1 MNWMGGARNRV
12 KAMSEKKKQKEFFQA
27 KRRSAVQKSI
37 TKDTST
43 IPALS
48 HDLISFH
55 LVGRNLKRK
64 IPVSKPTQ
72 VIKEDLEKRSSLF
85 DIDYSE
91 TPLERNPA
99 FKSKSLPGGW
109 KIKKPKYKSNPEE
122 NGSDT
127 SKDFQETAV
136 QNDIYTTEN
145 EFQKFLQENGYD
157 NRNFNIYKPQ
167 ELNLETN
174 YPVDSPTYSKS
185 KAAYFYPNES
195 PEKNFS
201 LPQDLM
207 RTPDIHESFK
217 KYIHLDKM
225 RHLKNGRRDHYNS
238 DFEYSEAFVNNALQE
253 AFGKKI
259 LHRGT
264 NSDNSTMNR
273 KSSKKFKMFKN
284 MNEVLSRHER
294 NKEINLAAKSSQP
307 TLSELS
313 KCTFSSI
320 PTKVSRDCGQILRN
334 NDSSDRHS
342 PFQFD
347 SKSYRHRLNEL
358 EKMIR
363 KTNIQRQKIQEN
375 SADFGYSPQSDRS
388 GEEYNFSSEFFQSPP
403 DSTPS
408 SSSSGTSIPAFF
420 QKKKT
425 HRDHH
430 SMNNCDITSY
440 KKVRSVIDSNCFDIE
455 VNRKKKIKISNT
467 TVLTP
472 KYSERVNERH
482 SIKYLYDAKSHPT
495 KKIDSIK
502 GDFSK
507 PLFPSSFLN
516 FFPTPT
522 VMRSRKESNVPQDSS
537 CTKIIPEPPVQ
548 ISNDRKKDYDV
559 KSSDEVI
566 SLNHNYPKNYKI
578 SEKPSPYNNT
588 LNCSI
593 NHQPDNIRKD
603 ESPHSIKTTVYTT
616 DTATSPF
623 PFVEYFKTE
632 PHLKGPKN
640 TENFENES
648 VFPEEDIPGTPQV
661 TSYSEH
667 IPDNNVPQQLHTI
680 NTIETNNLAMLHNS
694 TEVNI
699 CPVPESEGNVIE
711 NQLNKIQLQ
720 QDNFIGNRNNLP
732 PTIPNT
738 PDKYSKY
745 LSKGKM
751 LEDTIIKMQ
760 DERNVGN
767 LIKVPL
773 SLGETAPNTPVQI
786 FNRNIVRK
794 NLIQEC
800 ISRLAAHDTS
810 QQRVYQAK
818 ETLFPDDG
826 EMLKTPSS
834 SQLLNDINEKAVQSP
849 NTSSRIA
856 STIEKLNTSKN
867 ISTFQDNL
875 EANPFIVNIST
886 YMTMAKTKP
895 SPSHSPVKKDTVDS
909 PSTQTDNSSE
919 DVENITINN
928 LKSEDIPKK
937 DMEISV
943 NIPLAP
949 YTTIN
954 EVNAEDEEKDNEVP
968 EDNSEDNN
976 DCNTSESKNIKVETD
991 TAMNCTEV
999 ASKWEAADA
1008 VRILASSDEVSSSS
1022 SDREKDLNKQHVK
1035 SPTFDEAVQATV
1047 DMIDA
1052 WCQVDSVKC
1061 FS

>member
-12 KAMSEKKKQKEFFQA
+12 KAKSEKKKQKEFFQA
-27 KRRSAVQKSI
+27 KRQSAVQKAI
-37 TKDTST
+37 NKETST

-55 LVGRNLKRK
+55 LVERNLKRK

-85 DIDYSE
+85 DVDYSE
-91 TPLERNPA
+91 TPLERNPS
-99 FKSKSLPGGW
+99 FKSKTLPGGW
-109 KIKKPKYKSNPEE
+109 KIKKPTYKSNPIE
-122 NGSDT
+122 NESGT
-127 SKDFQETAV
+127 SKDFQETV
-136 QNDIYTTEN
+136 LQNDIYTTEK
-145 EFQKFLQENGYD
+145 EFQKFLQEKGDD
-157 NRNFNIYKPQ
+157 NRNFNLCKPQ

-174 YPVDSPTYSKS
+174 YLVDSPTYSKS
-185 KAAYFYPNES
+185 QTDYFYPNES
-195 PEKNFS
+195 PRKNCS

-225 RHLKNGRRDHYNS
+225 RQLKNGHRDHYNS

-253 AFGKKI
+253 AFEKKI

-264 NSDNSTMNR
+264 TDMDNSTMNR
-273 KSSKKFKMFKN
+273 ISSKKFKMFKN

-294 NKEINLAAKSSQP
+294 DKEINLAAKSSQP

-334 NDSSDRHS
+334 NDSEDRHS

-375 SADFGYSPQSDRS
+375 SVDFGYSPQSDRS
-388 GEEYNFSSEFFQSPP
+388 REEYNFSSEFFQSPP

-408 SSSSGTSIPAFF
+408 SSSSGASIPAFF

-430 SMNNCDITSY
+430 SINNCDIMSY
-440 KKVRSVIDSNCFDIE
+440 KKVRRSVIDSNCFDIE

-472 KYSERVNERH
+472 KYSERFNERH
-482 SIKYLYDAKSHPT
+482 AIKYLYDAKSHPT

-507 PLFPSSFLN
+507 PLFPSSFLH

-522 VMRSRKESNVPQDSS
+522 VMRSRKESNIPQDSS
-537 CTKIIPEPPVQ
+537 SSTEIISEPPVQ
-548 ISNDRKKDYDV
+548 ILNDRKKEDHND
-559 KSSDEVI
+559 KSSDEMI

-593 NHQPDNIRKD
+593 SLQQDYLRKD
-603 ESPHSIKTTVYTT
+603 KSPHNIKPIVYTT

-623 PFVEYFKTE
+623 PFFEYIKTE
-632 PHLKGPKN
+632 PHLKVPKN
-640 TENFENES
+640 NENCENES
-648 VFPEEDIPGTPQV
+648 VFPEDDIPGTPQV
-661 TSYSEH
+661 TSCSEH
-667 IPDNNVPQQLHTI
+667 VLDNNVPQELNTI
-680 NTIETNNLAMLHNS
+680 NIIETNNLAMLHNS
-694 TEVNI
+694 TEENT
-699 CPVPESEGNVIE
+699 CPIPESERNVIE
-711 NQLNKIQLQ
+711 NQLNKIQLPE
-720 QDNFIGNRNNLP
+720 DSFTENRDNLP
-732 PTIPNT
+732 QTVPNT

-751 LEDTIIKMQ
+751 LEDAIIKMQ
-760 DERNVGN
+760 DERNAMN

-773 SLGETAPNTPVQI
+773 SPAETVPNTPVQI
-786 FNRNIVRK
+786 FNRNIIRK

-800 ISRLAAHDTS
+800 VSRLASHDTS
-810 QQRVYQAK
+810 QERVCEAK
-818 ETLFPDDG
+818 EILFPDEG
-826 EMLKTPSS
+826 ETLKTPSS
-834 SQLLNDINEKAVQSP
+834 SQLINDINNKAVQSP
-849 NTSSRIA
+849 SNASRIA
-856 STIEKLNTSKN
+856 ITEEMNTSKN
-867 ISTFQDNL
+867 MSAFQNKM
-875 EANPFIVNIST
+875 ESNPFMVNIST
-886 YMTMAKTKP
+886 YMTMTKINP
-895 SPSHSPVKKDTVDS
+895 SSPVSSVKKDNVGT
-909 PSTQTDNSSE
+909 PSMKTDNSSE

-928 LKSEDIPKK
+928 LKSKDISEKA
-937 DMEISV
+937 MEILKK
-943 NIPLAP
+943 NPL
-949 YTTIN
+949 TQSTIVN
-954 EVNAEDEEKDNEVP
+954 EVNSTDDEKDNVL
-968 EDNSEDNN
+968 DNN
-976 DCNTSESKNIKVETD
+976 SKGNVDSDTSESKNIESEID
-991 TAMNCTEV
+991 TAINCTQDK
-999 ASKWEAADA
+999 SKMGVLTTVIITAP
-1008 VRILASSDEVSSSS
+1008 SNEVSSS
-1022 SDREKDLNKQHVK
+1022 DKEKDLNESHLNSTILYSDV
-1035 SPTFDEAVQATV
+1035 AVQATV
-1047 DMIDA
+1047 DMTDSC
-1052 WCQVDSVKC
+1052 CQVD
-1061 FS
+1061 